1 MTDPRLREAMG
12 EHEDE
17 LIDGRYRLLHRVGS
31 GGMADVWCA
40 EDVQLGRQ
48 VALKLLHRRFAED
61 PEFVE
66 RFKREASSAASLT
79 HPNVVSV
86 FDRGEWEGT
95 YYIAMEYLDGRP
107 LKQIIREE
115 APLDLLR
122 AIDLTI
128 QILRAARFA
137 HQRGVVHRDIKPHN
151 VIVDAE
157 GRAKVTDF
165 GIARAGAS
173 DMTETGSI
181 MGTAQY
187 LPPEQAQGHAVSPQ
201 SDLYAIGIVLYEMLT
216 GRVPF
221 DGESAVT
228 IALKQVSEAPL
239 PPSAWNPAVPP
250 ELDAIVLRALE
261 KDPAARFTSADEF
274 IAALQAAADRIA
286 TGAALGPGTVA
297 FGAVGSDI
305 APPLADGAGYVP
317 PQDGQPGDPEDGRKP
332 KRWPWIVASIA
343 LLCIAGGL
351 IWFAA
356 DGGFDSSKPQVVVP
370 RVVGLQ
376 ATTAQTVLTRAGF
389 RADIQRFVNNAPPDQ
404 VFGQEPGAG
413 VKADKGAIVTVR
425 VSEGP
430 AQKVVP
436 DVNDD
441 SEKDAKKALKEEGF
455 KVKTTKQFS
464 QTVPDGSVIRTIPG
478 AGEKADAG
486 SEVTLVVSKGT
497 QPVAVPNVVGQSRDS
512 ATSTLQA
519 QGFAVDVTEQ
529 ESTDSTAGNVIS
541 QNPTSGTSAGKGSTV
556 TITVAKAPPQ
566 ADVPDVTGQRR
577 GPATSQLRAAGFK
590 VAVDEQPVQDQ
601 TQDGTVVAQDP
612 GAGKAAQGAT
622 VTITI
627 GRFPNQTGPN
637 G

>member
-1 MTDPRLREAMG
+1 MTDPRLREALG
-12 EHEDE
+12 GHDDE

-40 EDVQLGRQ
+40 EDVQLTRN

-95 YYIAMEYLDGRP
+95 YYIAMEYLDGRA

-151 VIVDAE
+151 VIIDAE

-173 DMTETGSI
+173 DMTETGAI

-221 DGESAVT
+221 DGDSAVT
-228 IALKQVSEAPL
+228 IALKQVSEAPV
-239 PPSAWNPAVPP
+239 PPSAWNPAVPA

-261 KDPAARFTSADEF
+261 KDPARRFISADEF
-274 IAALQAAADRIA
+274 IGALQGAADRIA
-286 TGAALGPGTVA
+286 SGAALGAGTVA
-297 FGAVGSDI
+297 FGAVSGEI
-305 APPLADGAGYVP
+305 APPLEQPPGYVP
-317 PQDGQPGDPEDGRKP
+317 PADGQPPEGPESRKP

-343 LLCIAGGL
+343 LLCIAAGL

-356 DGGFDSSKPQVVVP
+356 DGGFDSAPPKVIVP
-370 RVVGLQ
+370 KVVGLQ
-376 ATTAQTVLTRAGF
+376 ATTAQTVLQRQGF
-389 RADIQRFVNNAPPDQ
+389 KADIQRFVNDAPPDE
-404 VFGQEPGAG
+404 VFGQDPGAG
-413 VKADKGAIVTVR
+413 QKADKGAVVTVR

-436 DVNDD
+436 DVNGD
-441 SEKDAKKALKEEGF
+441 SEKDAKKALKEAGF
-455 KVKTTKQFS
+455 KVKTTKEFTD
-464 QTVPDGSVIRTIPG
+464 TVSDGSVIRTIPG

-486 SEVTLVVSKGT
+486 SEVTLVISKGT
-497 QPVAVPNVVGQSRDS
+497 QPVVVPNVVGQSKDS
-512 ATSTLQA
+512 ATSALQSR
-519 QGFAVDVTEQ
+519 GFSVDVTEQ
-529 ESTDSTAGNVIS
+529 ESTSS
-541 QNPTSGTSAGKGSTV
+541 QPETVLSQSPTGGTSAGDGSTV
-556 TITVAKAPPQ
+556 TITVAKAPPE
-566 ADVPDVTGQRR
+566 ANVPDVTGQSR
-577 GPATSQLRAAGFK
+577 GSATDQLRNAGFK
-590 VAVDEQPVQDQ
+590 VTVDEQPVQDQ
-601 TQDGTVVAQDP
+601 SEDGLVVAQDP
-612 GAGKAAQGAT
+612 GGGRAAQGST
-622 VTITI
+622 VNITI
-627 GRFPNQTGPN
+627 GRFTTTSTGP
-637 G
+637 